1 MGDLKFVVPDAEK
14 TFGHLAFAGEGEVVT
29 NRVAGGVLRV
39 ASRSFHLFSDTQR
52 ADKIMVTIPGSAGEK
67 HFVYDEEV
75 KLVNPRITLRAY
87 SIGDRGYSEFEMT
100 ADDLIKASQA
110 EGKETKN

>member
-14 TFGHLAFAGEGEVVT
+14 TFGHLAFAGEGEAVT
-29 NRVAGGVLRV
+29 RRVGGVLRV

-52 ADKIMVTIPGSAGEK
+52 ADNIMVTIPGSVGEK

-75 KLVNPRITLRAY
+75 KLVNPRITLSAY
-87 SIGDRGYSEFEMT
+87 SIGDRGYSGFEMT